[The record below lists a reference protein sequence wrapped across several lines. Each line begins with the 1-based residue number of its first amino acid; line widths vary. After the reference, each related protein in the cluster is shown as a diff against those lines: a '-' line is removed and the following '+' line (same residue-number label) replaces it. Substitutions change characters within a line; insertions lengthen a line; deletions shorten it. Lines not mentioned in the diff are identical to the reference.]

1 MPDITLADPRS
12 RTIHPR
18 PHFVGWGRDVLRKA
32 AALLA
37 EQYAS
42 GVELRMDHVTVVL
55 PGARATRQL
64 KEHLLIEVESRRL
77 RLIPP
82 RITTVGALPELLYQP
97 GRPTASDALSRS
109 IWRQALRDL
118 PSDRLEL
125 LYTAPPAADDLLAWN
140 RLARNVMTLHQEVS
154 GGALRFE
161 DVARRTASGLLFADT
176 DRWSVLAELQTEY
189 AGKLAA
195 LGYSDRALARIEALS
210 QRAAAL
216 NHDLWLVGVIELQRV
231 AWQLV
236 ASARGAA
243 QHLKMIVQAPP
254 EEASS
259 FDELGCVR
267 TEAWASRPIP
277 VRDAQFAVR
286 EGPADQA
293 REATRFLASLDGRYA
308 AEEILV
314 ATPDETLVPY
324 LEQTLGDAGVKTHA
338 AAGTPIERS
347 PVLRLLSG
355 IADFIDG
362 RRFEAGAALVRHP
375 DLAAWISRFS
385 REAGSNGGHVDASW
399 LDELDLYFN
408 THLPAHLRPVG
419 KSNPA
424 ATRSAIAGLL
434 DALDRSTFLGRL
446 SGTRPLAQWM
456 PEITGLL
463 VDIYGGQEL
472 DLSRPAN
479 RRIVEASQRVRSA
492 ALELMHLP
500 QALAESTNAAT
511 AIRLLIDELADVSL
525 APDPDRDAVELL
537 GWLELRTDEAPVAV
551 VTSFNEPALPESV
564 NAHPFLP
571 NSLRERLGLVC
582 NARRYARDAYE
593 LTALLHSREKLHMIA
608 GRRSSTN
615 DPLRPSRL
623 ALAVEGDALA
633 RRVEL
638 FYAAGDT
645 APDDGVPP
653 TRTSEGEAPPPV
665 GFPIPPEPVIR
676 APQPIQRLRVT
687 DFRTLLRDPYQFALE
702 RIHRLDALDD
712 TAREL
717 DGLGFGSLA
726 HHVLEQFART
736 EMLHSTSE
744 VEIRK
749 QLDELLDTAARI
761 QFGADV
767 LPAVRIQVE
776 QLRAR
781 LHAFATWHAGW
792 IGEGWQVVG
801 VECSPPPEGVPFQVD
816 GEPIYLSGRVDRVDY
831 HPDQRR
837 IAVFDYKTGDA
848 GDAPDRTH
856 RAGPQNDRRWVD
868 LQLPLYR
875 HLLPHLKELDL
886 AALSFDGSD
895 EALLL
900 GYITLPR
907 NLAQTGAQLAGW
919 SAEELEEAD
928 ECARDVV
935 RMLRENEFRFNPDT
949 IGGYRFSPLGDLLGL
964 GYLESAAAGEEGES

>member
-64 KEHLLIEVESRRL
+64 KEHLLIEAESRRL

-140 RLARNVMTLHQEVS
+140 RLARNVMTLPQEVS

-324 LEQTLGDAGVKTHA
+324 LEQTLGALHVRQRRAEVGRCCAQRVEGQAGVF
-338 AAGTPIERS
+338 
-347 PVLRLLSG
+347 
-355 IADFIDG
+355 D
-362 RRFEAGAALVRHP
+362 RHFH
-375 DLAAWISRFS
+375 D
-385 REAGSNGGHVDASW
+385 
-399 LDELDLYFN
+399 
-408 THLPAHLRPVG
+408 
-419 KSNPA
+419 
-424 ATRSAIAGLL
+424 
-434 DALDRSTFLGRL
+434 
-446 SGTRPLAQWM
+446 
-456 PEITGLL
+456 
-463 VDIYGGQEL
+463 
-472 DLSRPAN
+472 
-479 RRIVEASQRVRSA
+479 
-492 ALELMHLP
+492 
-500 QALAESTNAAT
+500 
-511 AIRLLIDELADVSL
+511 
-525 APDPDRDAVELL
+525 
-537 GWLELRTDEAPVAV
+537 
-551 VTSFNEPALPESV
+551 
-564 NAHPFLP
+564 
-571 NSLRERLGLVC
+571 
-582 NARRYARDAYE
+582 
-593 LTALLHSREKLHMIA
+593 
-608 GRRSSTN
+608 
-615 DPLRPSRL
+615 
-623 ALAVEGDALA
+623 
-633 RRVEL
+633 
-638 FYAAGDT
+638 
-645 APDDGVPP
+645 
-653 TRTSEGEAPPPV
+653 
-665 GFPIPPEPVIR
+665 
-676 APQPIQRLRVT
+676 
-687 DFRTLLRDPYQFALE
+687 
-702 RIHRLDALDD
+702 
-712 TAREL
+712 
-717 DGLGFGSLA
+717 GFG
-726 HHVLEQFART
+726 
-736 EMLHSTSE
+736 
-744 VEIRK
+744 
-749 QLDELLDTAARI
+749 
-761 QFGADV
+761 
-767 LPAVRIQVE
+767 
-776 QLRAR
+776 
-781 LHAFATWHAGW
+781 
-792 IGEGWQVVG
+792 
-801 VECSPPPEGVPFQVD
+801 
-816 GEPIYLSGRVDRVDY
+816 
-831 HPDQRR
+831 
-837 IAVFDYKTGDA
+837 
-848 GDAPDRTH
+848 
-856 RAGPQNDRRWVD
+856 
-868 LQLPLYR
+868 
-875 HLLPHLKELDL
+875 
-886 AALSFDGSD
+886 
-895 EALLL
+895 
-900 GYITLPR
+900 
-907 NLAQTGAQLAGW
+907 
-919 SAEELEEAD
+919 
-928 ECARDVV
+928 
-935 RMLRENEFRFNPDT
+935 
-949 IGGYRFSPLGDLLGL
+949 
-964 GYLESAAAGEEGES
+964 